1 MSRTL
6 TALLLQAHILAGF
19 ALLAAACGSTSPEQQ
34 VISNFFRASRVRDN
48 QTLANLAAVSFDP
61 RTQGTVQDFEVV
73 SSGEEQRRALQIKQ
87 LMQEEEKAKQ
97 EDAEFAKRKKEYQ
110 DANLE
115 AIERVVKAERSKA
128 AVAKRDAE
136 VQATWSK
143 WREEQAQSSKRLSE
157 ARAKHANEKALA
169 VNSLT
174 APGRDDVDVSGMD
187 VDLITKQVT
196 VNAQVREPSGTTTP
210 KTFVFTLQKAM
221 GKTGEGPAAGRR
233 FAGYELSDLE
243 LREFRAKRF
252 LTDGVEP
259 HDELRVVVE
268 RFNADH
274 RSYAKLRM
282 PHAQPGLQA

>member
-6 TALLLQAHILAGF
+6 TALLLQAPVLAGF
-19 ALLAAACGSTSPEQQ
+19 ALLAAACGSTSAEQQ

-61 RTQGTVQDFEVV
+61 RTEGTVQEFEVV
-73 SSGEEQRRALQIKQ
+73 SAGDEQRRTLQIKQ
-87 LMQEEEKAKQ
+87 LMQDEEKAKQ
-97 EDAEFAKRKKEYQ
+97 DDVDLAKRKKQYQ

-128 AVAKRDAE
+128 PIAKKDAE

-174 APGRDDVDVSGMD
+174 APGRDDVDVSNMD
-187 VDLITKQVT
+187 VDLVTKQVT

-210 KTFVFTLQKAM
+210 KTLVFTLQKAI
-221 GKTGEGPAAGRR
+221 GKSGDAEQDGRWIITSIRQQGAGSPA
-233 FAGYELSDLE
+233 
-243 LREFRAKRF
+243 
-252 LTDGVEP
+252 T
-259 HDELRVVVE
+259 
-268 RFNADH
+268 N
-274 RSYAKLRM
+274 
-282 PHAQPGLQA
+282 